1 MRELT
6 TQELNFINGGEC
18 APQQFDNMDV
28 ALTFAGFIA
37 PLLINSVTFGVAGG
51 TMTGISFVNFL
62 WSPAAAAMGL
72 IFSKTLK
79 KIDNLFA

>member
-6 TQELNFINGGEC
+6 AQEMSFINGGES

-37 PLLINSVTFGVAGG
+37 PLLINSVTIIDGG
-51 TMTGISFVNFL
+51 ATITGISFANFF
-62 WSPAAAAMGL
+62 WSPAAATMGL

-79 KIDNLFA
+79 KIDSLFA